1 MYNVRITDQISN
13 KLSVYEAYL
22 YYCLAL
28 CTDFNIMESNAK
40 QIAIARMYY
49 EIPKDKENISN
60 SYLDNVRKYL
70 HTLESFGFITIS
82 KNKVKGK
89 FGTFEKCKY
98 NLSNEH
104 FFMVSNELY
113 DEPIKKE
120 LKGFLILL
128 KSLALNGT
136 NLILYTLND
145 LEKEL
150 KYSRRQI
157 STYIKELKELGYLK
171 AEKKGISIVRDDLF
185 PLLGSKAE
193 NYKNIIETLLSYPKL
208 CITKS
213 IKQYLEAKKN
223 NFKDIENIESFFLY
237 VIVGVPF
244 KRKDKKKIKYNI
256 VL

>member
-1 MYNVRITDQISN
+1 
-13 KLSVYEAYL
+13 
-22 YYCLAL
+22 
-28 CTDFNIMESNAK
+28 MESNAK

-49 EIPKDKENISN
+49 EIPEDKENISN

-70 HTLESFGFITIS
+70 HTLESFDFITIS
-82 KNKVKGK
+82 KNKVKGQ

-171 AEKKGISIVRDDLF
+171 EEKKGISITRDDLF
-185 PLLGSKAE
+185 PLLGNKIE
-193 NYKNIIETLLSYPKL
+193 NYKNIIETFLSYPKPY
-208 CITKS
+208 ITKS
-213 IKQYLEAKKN
+213 IKQYLEAKNN
-223 NFKDIENIESFFLY
+223 NFECIDNLESFFLY
-237 VIVGVPF
+237 VITGVPY
-244 KRKDKKKIKYNI
+244 RSKKKIKEKCKI
-256 VL
+256 IL